1 MNTKKQILVI
11 DDDTQIQEL
20 LQMFLENNGCDVAT
34 ASTGEKGLAKAR
46 KSNFDLVLLDIILPD
61 SDGISVLKNLKKI
74 LPNASVLMITGG
86 NDTIIAENCLR
97 DGAVDYITKPFDFEY
112 LRTTVLANLL
122 GAS

>member
-1 MNTKKQILVI
+1 MDNKKQILVI

-20 LQMFLENNGCDVAT
+20 LQMFLENNGCDVET

-46 KSNFDLVLLDIILPD
+46 KCNFDLVLLDIILPD
-61 SDGISVLKNLKKI
+61 ADGVEVLRNIKKI
-74 LPNASVLMITGG
+74 SLNTPVLMITGG
-86 NDTIIAENCLR
+86 NDIDIAESCLR

-112 LRTTVLANLL
+112 LRTTIFANLL